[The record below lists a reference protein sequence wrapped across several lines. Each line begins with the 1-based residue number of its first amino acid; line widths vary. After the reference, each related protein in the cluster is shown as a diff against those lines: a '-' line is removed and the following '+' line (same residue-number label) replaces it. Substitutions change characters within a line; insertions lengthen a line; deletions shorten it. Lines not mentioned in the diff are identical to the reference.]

1 MYMKKYF
8 FSIIM
13 LLSATILRAQ
23 TTNSQLS
30 TDKQLSTLNCQLST
44 QLDSLIQNSP
54 LLETTQLG
62 LMVWDLTADSALYT
76 YNHRHRM
83 RPASTMKLLT
93 AITLLDLY
101 GGDYTFTTEL
111 RYKGEIVGRT
121 LVGDLVCVGCM
132 DPSFDN
138 GDMNYL
144 VDRIRVAGI
153 DTSLRCTGLAAVDAT
168 GSRISFVDCRPIP
181 NPARRPLPECLVH
194 IADMLEAYLDEFR
207 PDEIA
212 MEGIFFCKNARTS
225 LILGHARGVVVAA
238 CARRGLPMHEYP
250 PARVKRAVTGTGAA
264 TKDQM
269 RRMMQRV
276 FGLPELPQEDSA
288 DALAIALTHL
298 HERRLSALARGL
310 RIPDPRALR

>member
-1 MYMKKYF
+1 MRGFDASFVEKYRARRAAQ
-8 FSIIM
+8 
-13 LLSATILRAQ
+13 SAGETVPAPPPARRTVPPRA
-23 TTNSQLS
+23 T
-30 TDKQLSTLNCQLST
+30 
-44 QLDSLIQNSP
+44 
-54 LLETTQLG
+54 
-62 LMVWDLTADSALYT
+62 VATAAPTPD
-76 YNHRHRM
+76 
-83 RPASTMKLLT
+83 PA
-93 AITLLDLY
+93 A
-101 GGDYTFTTEL
+101 
-111 RYKGEIVGRT
+111 
-121 LVGDLVCVGCM
+121 
-132 DPSFDN
+132 
-138 GDMNYL
+138 
-144 VDRIRVAGI
+144 RVRVVGI